1 MYITVTIPSIRTVV
15 TPVEGVDTREDQIE
29 ALRVLSA
36 GNTLIIVL
44 LGGVLALQVRE
55 LNGMFFFMENGAQI
69 HSPFFFFF
77 FRGMSRAPKGGQ
89 EWARR
94 LEMKEVAKIAAEEAK
109 EREGVKKD
117 Q

>member
-36 GNTLIIVL
+36 GNTLIMVL

-55 LNGMFFFMENGAQI
+55 LNGMCFFQGEWSTDTR
-69 HSPFFFFF
+69 SPSFFFFF
-77 FRGMSRAPKGGQ
+77 GACHGPQRGGRGGRGD
-89 EWARR
+89 W
-94 LEMKEVAKIAAEEAK
+94 K
-109 EREGVKKD
+109 
-117 Q
+117 